1 MERVSTPTAAVTFSS
16 TASLDGAIEVGP
28 IAARSDGLARGLVAG
43 FCRALLRGANYF
55 LDFCRLREALTALVM
70 ISPSVLPKA

>member
-28 IAARSDGLARGLVAG
+28 IARFDGLARGLVAG
-43 FCRALLRGANYF
+43 FCRALLRGAYYF

-70 ISPSVLPKA
+70 ISPSVLLKA